1 MASLTDILQKLDS
14 GNESQNGTQSAAD
27 LNSPDAHAGSDVNQI
42 GEGGQSIKVPG
53 NTDGVSHQEPVPDV
67 DPNQAHNAPEPGN
80 HVDAGHVEPAPDVDP
95 NQAGTHKSS
104 FDEDTIKSL
113 AEVVS
118 ELKNVSNKFSE
129 ALSLVEKSA
138 KKADKDL
145 SGEDEDDDMEESKD
159 KKKSAKKADKDLDG
173 DEDMDESM
181 GKGKGT
187 KGKGKVADENKS
199 VTATAESTPED
210 THVEE
215 PELPSEDI
223 VSVSD
228 EEKTGE
234 VTKSAGTEENKS
246 VQTEPETAKAVSSD
260 TTDKSATT
268 EEAPEGKAIDTDK
281 VTEKS
286 YLTSNGNFTNEVPA
300 QVLLSD
306 MEKSVRAISK
316 DYNEGPNSPRVH
328 AITHLYE
335 KLTNDLN
342 ENKSVSSSLVESYNS
357 IK

>member
-1 MASLTDILQKLDS
+1 MASLTDILQKLDA
-14 GNESQNGTQSAAD
+14 GDESQNGTQSASD
-27 LNSPDAHAGSDVNQI
+27 LNSPDAHADSNVNQI
-42 GEGGQSIKVPG
+42 GEGGQSINVPG
-53 NTDGVSHQEPVPDV
+53 NTDGAEHTESVPDV

-80 HVDAGHVEPAPDVDP
+80 HVDAGHVEPVPDVDP
-95 NQAGTHKSS
+95 NQADTHKSS
-104 FDEDTIKSL
+104 GFDEDTIKSL
-113 AEVVS
+113 ADVVS
-118 ELKNVSNKFSE
+118 ELKNLSSKFSE
-129 ALSLVEKSA
+129 ALSLVEKST
-138 KKADKDL
+138 KKT
-145 SGEDEDDDMEESKD
+145 
-159 KKKSAKKADKDLDG
+159 DKDLDG

-181 GKGKGT
+181 GKD
-187 KGKGKVADENKS
+187 KGKGSKCKGECADENKS
-199 VTATAESTPED
+199 VTATDESTPG
-210 THVEE
+210 TSVEE

-223 VSVSD
+223 TSVSD
-228 EEKTGE
+228 EEKNGE
-234 VTKSAGTEENKS
+234 VAESKGTEENKS

-260 TTDKSATT
+260 TTDKSANV
-268 EEAPEGKAIDTDK
+268 EEAPEGKVADTEK

-316 DYNEGPNSPRVH
+316 DYSEGPNSPRVH

-342 ENKSVSSSLVESYNS
+342 ENKSVSASLIESYNS

>member
-27 LNSPDAHAGSDVNQI
+27 LNSPDVHAGSDVNQI
-42 GEGGQSIKVPG
+42 GEGGQSINVPG
-53 NTDGVSHQEPVPDV
+53 NTDGAEHQEPAPDV
-67 DPNQAHNAPEPGN
+67 DPNQAHNAPEPDN

-129 ALSLVEKSA
+129 ALSLVEKST
-138 KKADKDL
+138 KKT
-145 SGEDEDDDMEESKD
+145 
-159 KKKSAKKADKDLDG
+159 DKDLDE

-181 GKGKGT
+181 DKEKGT
-187 KGKGKVADENKS
+187 KGKGAKGKGKCTDENKS
-199 VTATAESTPED
+199 VSATAESTPED

-215 PELPSEDI
+215 PKLPSEDI
-223 VSVSD
+223 ASVSD

-234 VTKSAGTEENKS
+234 VAEPAGAEENKS
-246 VQTEPETAKAVSSD
+246 VQTESETAKAVSSD

-268 EEAPEGKAIDTDK
+268 EEAPEGKAVNTDK

-286 YLTSNGNFTNEVPA
+286 YLTGNGNFTNEVPA

-342 ENKSVSSSLVESYNS
+342 ENKSVSSSLIESYNS

>member
-1 MASLTDILQKLDS
+1 MASLTDILQKLDA
-14 GNESQNGTQSAAD
+14 GDESQNGTQSTSD
-27 LNSPDAHAGSDVNQI
+27 LNSPDAHADSNVNQI
-42 GEGGQSIKVPG
+42 GEGGQSINVPG
-53 NTDGVSHQEPVPDV
+53 NTDGAEHTESVPDV

-80 HVDAGHVEPAPDVDP
+80 HVDAGHVEPVPDVDP
-95 NQAGTHKSS
+95 NQADTHKSS
-104 FDEDTIKSL
+104 GFDEDTIKSL
-113 AEVVS
+113 ADVVS
-118 ELKNVSNKFSE
+118 ELKNLSSKFSE
-129 ALSLVEKSA
+129 ALSLVEKST
-138 KKADKDL
+138 KKT
-145 SGEDEDDDMEESKD
+145 
-159 KKKSAKKADKDLDG
+159 DKDLDE

-181 GKGKGT
+181 GKGKGKGS
-187 KGKGKVADENKS
+187 KGKGKDTDENKS
-199 VTATAESTPED
+199 LTATDEGNPEGTPEG
-210 THVEE
+210 TSVEE

-223 VSVSD
+223 TSVSD
-228 EEKTGE
+228 EEKNGE
-234 VTKSAGTEENKS
+234 VAEPKGTEENKS

-260 TTDKSATT
+260 TTDKSANV
-268 EEAPEGKAIDTDK
+268 EEAPEGKVADTEK

-316 DYNEGPNSPRVH
+316 DYSEGPNSPRVH

-342 ENKSVSSSLVESYNS
+342 ENKSVSSSLIESYNS

>member
-1 MASLTDILQKLDS
+1 MASLTDILQKLD
-14 GNESQNGTQSAAD
+14 GGDESQNGTQSTSD
-27 LNSPDAHAGSDVNQI
+27 LNAPDAHAGSDINQI
-42 GEGGQSIKVPG
+42 GEGGQSINVPG
-53 NTDGVSHQEPVPDV
+53 NTDGAEHTDSVPDV

-80 HVDAGHVEPAPDVDP
+80 HVDAGHTEPVPDVDP
-95 NQAGTHKSS
+95 NQADTHKSS
-104 FDEDTIKSL
+104 GFDEDTIKSL
-113 AEVVS
+113 ADVVS

-138 KKADKDL
+138 KKD
-145 SGEDEDDDMEESKD
+145 
-159 KKKSAKKADKDLDG
+159 DKDLDE

-181 GKGKGT
+181 GKGKGKGS
-187 KGKGKVADENKS
+187 KGKGKDTDENKS
-199 VTATAESTPED
+199 VTATDEGTPEG
-210 THVEE
+210 TSVEE
-215 PELPSEDI
+215 PELPSED
-223 VSVSD
+223 VASVSD
-228 EEKTGE
+228 EEKNGE
-234 VTKSAGTEENKS
+234 VAEPKGTEENKS

-260 TTDKSATT
+260 TTDKSANV
-268 EEAPEGKAIDTDK
+268 EEAPEGKVADTEK

-316 DYNEGPNSPRVH
+316 DYSEGPNSPRVH

-342 ENKSVSSSLVESYNS
+342 ENKSVSSSLIESYNS

>member
-14 GNESQNGTQSAAD
+14 GDESQNGTQSAAD
-27 LNSPDAHAGSDVNQI
+27 LNSPDAHAGSDVSEI
-42 GEGGQSIKVPG
+42 GEGGQSIGVPG
-53 NTDGVSHQEPVPDV
+53 NTDGVAHQEPAPDV

-95 NQAGTHKSS
+95 NQADTHKSS
-104 FDEDTIKSL
+104 EFDEDTIKSL
-113 AEVVS
+113 ADVVS

-129 ALSLVEKSA
+129 ALSLVEKST
-138 KKADKDL
+138 KKEDKGL
-145 SGEDEDDDMEESKD
+145 DDDD
-159 KKKSAKKADKDLDG
+159 D

-181 GKGKGT
+181 GKGKGSKEKGT
-187 KGKGKVADENKS
+187 KGKGKGTDESKS
-199 VTATAESTPED
+199 VASTAEGTPEN
-210 THVEE
+210 THGEE
-215 PELPSEDI
+215 PALPSED
-223 VSVSD
+223 VTSVSD

-234 VTKSAGTEENKS
+234 ATEPAGTEENKS

-268 EEAPEGKAIDTDK
+268 EEAPEGKAVDTDK

-286 YLTSNGNFTNEVPA
+286 YLTANGNFTNEVPA

-342 ENKSVSSSLVESYNS
+342 ENKSVSASLVESYNS

>member
-14 GNESQNGTQSAAD
+14 GDESQNGTQSVED
-27 LNSPDAHAGSDVNQI
+27 LKAPDAHADSDVNQI
-42 GEGGQSIKVPG
+42 GEGGQSINVPG
-53 NTDGVSHQEPVPDV
+53 NTDGVEHTEPAPDV

-80 HVDAGHVEPAPDVDP
+80 HVDAGHAEPAPDVDP

-138 KKADKDL
+138 KKT
-145 SGEDEDDDMEESKD
+145 
-159 KKKSAKKADKDLDG
+159 DKDLDE

-181 GKGKGT
+181 GKGKGKDS
-187 KGKGKVADENKS
+187 KGKCKDADENKS
-199 VTATAESTPED
+199 VVATAESTPED
-210 THVEE
+210 THAEE

-223 VSVSD
+223 ESVSD
-228 EEKTGE
+228 EEKAGE
-234 VTKSAGTEENKS
+234 VSEPAGNEANKS

-260 TTDKSATT
+260 TTDKSATA
-268 EEAPEGKAIDTDK
+268 EEAPEGKAVDTDK
-281 VTEKS
+281 VAEKS

-306 MEKSVRAISK
+306 MEKSVRAISR
-316 DYNEGPNSPRVH
+316 DYNEGPNSPRAH

-342 ENKSVSSSLVESYNS
+342 ENKSISSSLVESYNS

>member
-1 MASLTDILQKLDS
+1 MASLTDILQKLD
-14 GNESQNGTQSAAD
+14 GGDESQNGTQSAAD

-42 GEGGQSIKVPG
+42 GEGGQSIDVPG
-53 NTDGVSHQEPVPDV
+53 NTDGVEHQEPAPDV

-159 KKKSAKKADKDLDG
+159 KKKSAKKADKDLDE

-187 KGKGKVADENKS
+187 KGKGKVTDENKS
-199 VTATAESTPED
+199 VTATDESASKD
-210 THVEE
+210 THAEE

-260 TTDKSATT
+260 TTDKSTTT
-268 EEAPEGKAIDTDK
+268 EEAPEGKAVDTDK

-286 YLTSNGNFTNEVPA
+286 YLTSNGDFTNEVPA

-306 MEKSVRAISK
+306 MEKSVRAISR
-316 DYNEGPNSPRVH
+316 DYSEGPNSPRVH

-342 ENKSVSSSLVESYNS
+342 ENKSVSSSLIESYNS

>member
-14 GNESQNGTQSAAD
+14 GDESQNGTQSAAD

-42 GEGGQSIKVPG
+42 GEGGQSIDVPG
-53 NTDGVSHQEPVPDV
+53 NTDGVEHQEPAPDV
-67 DPNQAHNAPEPGN
+67 DPNQAHNAPKPDN

-118 ELKNVSNKFSE
+118 ELKKVSNKFSE
-129 ALSLVEKSA
+129 ALSLVEKST
-138 KKADKDL
+138 KK
-145 SGEDEDDDMEESKD
+145 E
-159 KKKSAKKADKDLDG
+159 DKDLDE

-187 KGKGKVADENKS
+187 KGKDKGTKGKGKVTDENKS
-199 VTATAESTPED
+199 VTPTDESTPED
-210 THVEE
+210 AHVEE
-215 PELPSEDI
+215 PELPSED
-223 VSVSD
+223 VASVSD

-234 VTKSAGTEENKS
+234 VAEPEGTEENKS

-316 DYNEGPNSPRVH
+316 DYSEGPNSPRVH

>member
-1 MASLTDILQKLDS
+1 VASLTDILQKLD
-14 GNESQNGTQSAAD
+14 GGDESQNGTQSAAD

-42 GEGGQSIKVPG
+42 GEGGQSINVPG
-53 NTDGVSHQEPVPDV
+53 NTVGAEHQESAPDV
-67 DPNQAHNAPEPGN
+67 DPNQAHNASEPGN
-80 HVDAGHVEPAPDVDP
+80 HVDAGHVEPAPDVNP

-129 ALSLVEKSA
+129 ALSLVEKST
-138 KKADKDL
+138 KK
-145 SGEDEDDDMEESKD
+145 E
-159 KKKSAKKADKDLDG
+159 DKDLDE

-187 KGKGKVADENKS
+187 KGKGKVTDENKS
-199 VTATAESTPED
+199 VTATDESASKD

-215 PELPSEDI
+215 PKLPSEDI
-223 VSVSD
+223 ASVSD

-234 VTKSAGTEENKS
+234 VAEPAGAEENKS

-260 TTDKSATT
+260 TTDKSTTT
-268 EEAPEGKAIDTDK
+268 EEAPEGKVVDTDK

-286 YLTSNGNFTNEVPA
+286 YLTSNGNFTNDVPA
-300 QVLLSD
+300 KVLISD

-316 DYNEGPNSPRVH
+316 DYSEGPNSPRVH

-342 ENKSVSSSLVESYNS
+342 ENKSVSSSLIESYNS

>member
-14 GNESQNGTQSAAD
+14 GDESQNGTQSAAN
-27 LNSPDAHAGSDVNQI
+27 LNAPDAHAGSDVSEI
-42 GEGGQSIKVPG
+42 GEGGQSINVPG
-53 NTDGVSHQEPVPDV
+53 NTDGAEHTESAPDV
-67 DPNQAHNAPEPGN
+67 DPNQAHNAPEPDN
-80 HVDAGHVEPAPDVDP
+80 HVDAGHVEPAPSVDP

-129 ALSLVEKSA
+129 ALSLVEKST
-138 KKADKDL
+138 KKT
-145 SGEDEDDDMEESKD
+145 
-159 KKKSAKKADKDLDG
+159 DKDLDE
-173 DEDMDESM
+173 DEDMDESRD
-181 GKGKGT
+181 KGKDT
-187 KGKGKVADENKS
+187 KGKGKVTDENKS
-199 VTATAESTPED
+199 VTSTDESTPED
-210 THVEE
+210 KPAEE
-215 PELPSEDI
+215 PDLPSEDI
-223 VSVSD
+223 TSVSD

-234 VTKSAGTEENKS
+234 ETKPAGTEENKS
-246 VQTEPETAKAVSSD
+246 VPTEPETAKAVSSD

-268 EEAPEGKAIDTDK
+268 EEAPEDKAVDTDK

-286 YLTSNGNFTNEVPA
+286 YLTSNGNFTNEVPS

-335 KLTNDLN
+335 KLTNDLK
-342 ENKSVSSSLVESYNS
+342 ENKSVSSSLIESYNS

>member
-14 GNESQNGTQSAAD
+14 GNESQNGTQSAAA

-42 GEGGQSIKVPG
+42 GEGGQSISVPG
-53 NTDGVSHQEPVPDV
+53 NTDGVEHQDSAPDV

-80 HVDAGHVEPAPDVDP
+80 HVDAGHVEPAPDIDP
-95 NQAGTHKSS
+95 NQADTHKSS
-104 FDEDTIKSL
+104 FDEETIKSL

-129 ALSLVEKSA
+129 ALSLVEKST
-138 KKADKDL
+138 KKT
-145 SGEDEDDDMEESKD
+145 
-159 KKKSAKKADKDLDG
+159 DKDLDG
-173 DEDMDESM
+173 DEDMDESRDKE
-181 GKGKGT
+181 KGA
-187 KGKGKVADENKS
+187 KGKGKVTDENKS
-199 VTATAESTPED
+199 VASTAESTPED
-210 THVEE
+210 THAEE
-215 PELPSEDI
+215 PKLPSEDI
-223 VSVSD
+223 ASVSN

-234 VTKSAGTEENKS
+234 VTEPAGTEENKS

-268 EEAPEGKAIDTDK
+268 EEAPEGKAVNTDK

-286 YLTSNGNFTNEVPA
+286 YLTGNGNFTNEVPA

-335 KLTNDLN
+335 KLTNSLN
-342 ENKSVSSSLVESYNS
+342 ENKSISPSLIESYNS

>member
-1 MASLTDILQKLDS
+1 MASLTDILHKLDS

-42 GEGGQSIKVPG
+42 GEGGQSINVPG
-53 NTDGVSHQEPVPDV
+53 NTDGAEHQESAPDV

-104 FDEDTIKSL
+104 FDEDTTKSL

-129 ALSLVEKSA
+129 ALSLVEKST
-138 KKADKDL
+138 KKT
-145 SGEDEDDDMEESKD
+145 
-159 KKKSAKKADKDLDG
+159 DKDLDG

-181 GKGKGT
+181 DKEKDTKGKGT

-199 VTATAESTPED
+199 VTATDESTSED
-210 THVEE
+210 THAEE
-215 PELPSEDI
+215 PDLPSEDI
-223 VSVSD
+223 ASVSD

-234 VTKSAGTEENKS
+234 VTEPEGTEENKS

-268 EEAPEGKAIDTDK
+268 EEAPEGKAVDTDK

-316 DYNEGPNSPRVH
+316 DYSEGPNSPRVH

>member
-1 MASLTDILQKLDS
+1 MASLTDILQKLD
-14 GNESQNGTQSAAD
+14 GGDESQNGTQSAAD

-42 GEGGQSIKVPG
+42 GEGGQSIDVPG
-53 NTDGVSHQEPVPDV
+53 NTDGVEHQESAPDV

-129 ALSLVEKSA
+129 ALSLVEKST
-138 KKADKDL
+138 KK
-145 SGEDEDDDMEESKD
+145 E
-159 KKKSAKKADKDLDG
+159 DKDLDE

-187 KGKGKVADENKS
+187 KGKDKGTKGKGKVTDENKS
-199 VTATAESTPED
+199 VTPTDESTPED
-210 THVEE
+210 AHVEE
-215 PELPSEDI
+215 PELPSED
-223 VSVSD
+223 VASVSD

-234 VTKSAGTEENKS
+234 VAEPEGTEENKS

-260 TTDKSATT
+260 TTDKSTT
-268 EEAPEGKAIDTDK
+268 AEEAPEGKVADTDK